1 MLEYEPDVYELL
13 DLGMGRCRMA
23 VAGPK
28 GRRPDPDRT
37 LRVATKFSRIAREYY
52 ELQGREIDIIHL
64 NGSIEIAPLLDLSD
78 VIVDIVET
86 GSTLRENDLEV
97 YGEIVPISARLIAN
111 KAGYK
116 FKSGRIEQITAALRA
131 ELEK

>member
-1 MLEYEPDVYELL
+1 M
-13 DLGMGRCRMA
+13 
-23 VAGPK
+23 
-28 GRRPDPDRT
+28 
-37 LRVATKFSRIAREYY
+37 
-52 ELQGREIDIIHL
+52 
-64 NGSIEIAPLLDLSD
+64 
-78 VIVDIVET
+78 IVDIVET